1 MADALKLLLE
11 SKSSQQSG
19 IQQFL
24 PQQSSQSDMKS
35 TLLSVVF
42 RAILIILV
50 VALILILIHF
60 LIYPIFKVKADEPGL
75 ISVPTII
82 SEDKLFW
89 SNKNDIAPLAV
100 TDTPLGST
108 ASSSSYSLTL
118 DIQIDDAHN
127 YTGAP
132 RIIFYRGDNT
142 IRIPRGKEP
151 QATIGSMIANPSLV
165 FALTRDTNDL
175 QISVITQDNN
185 TEGVLLYNVPIRKPF
200 RIGVVL
206 SDKVIEVYTNGLLS
220 RTRSLS
226 SPPKPVQGKFWPSP
240 TTGIQLRNLHIWPST
255 IMPVEMRTA
264 LPALSSNGFEVTS
277 LQDTSTCDILEKTAS
292 EVISAMK

>member
-42 RAILIILV
+42 RAVLIILV

-151 QATIGSMIANPSLV
+151 QATIGSMISNPSLV

-185 TEGVLLYNVPIRKPF
+185 TEGILLYNVPIRKPF

-240 TTGIQLRNLHIWPST
+240 TTGIQLRNLHIWPTT

-264 LPALSSNGFEVTS
+264 LPALSSSAFEVTS
-277 LQDTSTCDILEKTAS
+277 LQDTSSCAILERTAS

>member
-11 SKSSQQSG
+11 SKTSQQSG
-19 IQQFL
+19 TQQFL

-42 RAILIILV
+42 RAVLIILV

-75 ISVPTII
+75 ISVPTIT

-89 SNKNDIAPLAV
+89 STKNDIAPLAV

-132 RIIFYRGDNT
+132 RIIFYRGDNK
-142 IRIPRGKEP
+142 IPIPRGKEP

-185 TEGVLLYNVPIRKPF
+185 TEGILLYNVPIRKPF

-240 TTGIQLRNLHIWPST
+240 TTGIQLRNLHIWPTT

-264 LPALSSNGFEVTS
+264 LPALSSSAFEVTS
-277 LQDTSTCDILEKTAS
+277 LQDTSTCAILEKTAS
-292 EVISAMK
+292 KVISAMK

>member
-19 IQQFL
+19 TQQFL

-42 RAILIILV
+42 RAVLIILL

-151 QATIGSMIANPSLV
+151 QATIGSMIVNPSLV

-185 TEGVLLYNVPIRKPF
+185 TEGILLYNVPIRKPF

-240 TTGIQLRNLHIWPST
+240 TTGIQLRNLHIWPTT
-255 IMPVEMRTA
+255 IIPVEMRTA
-264 LPALSSNGFEVTS
+264 LPALSSSAFEVTS
-277 LQDTSTCDILEKTAS
+277 LQDTSTCAILEKTAS
-292 EVISAMK
+292 KVISAMK